1 LLPAVAL
8 LLSLTFGDQGAG
20 LPGLSLPWGE
30 RRIEAPELRAV
41 LVSVTLMI
49 WTTRLS
55 GYLKSMLLPIV
66 RVAT

>member
-1 LLPAVAL
+1 MNVDHGRLVFAYLCSLLLHAL

-41 LVSVTLMI
+41 LVPV
-49 WTTRLS
+49 
-55 GYLKSMLLPIV
+55 PA
-66 RVAT
+66 VAKRNMFA